1 MPAHG
6 TQRVDVIKE
15 VPNRRRNKNKK
26 FEMKTAIPLPACVVV
41 MDHLSPLQRN
51 FEIEEQKKVNE
62 ERTTVIPQTNKQN
75 KSKNEEQGQ
84 LC

>member
-15 VPNRRRNKNKK
+15 VPNRRRKNKK